1 MDRQTY
7 LRLLRAARRRT
18 RRAGEEDDLLQTA
31 LLAAVEAQRV
41 DMTLGENGRWLSGV
55 LRNHALREARS
66 AIRRRQRDTGYAAA
80 AAVQDTETPAEWRGF
95 VATLPPALRTTA
107 LLVVTGHTKA
117 EIAWLLR
124 LSETAFRKRI
134 SEIGQRWR
142 RSGQR
147 ALPGDVALRGELAF
161 GLLRQALIRRVWS
174 DGAALGTHDPDGH
187 LIVVSSQIDRARRQR
202 GVSS

>member
-7 LRLLRAARRRT
+7 LTWLRAARRRT

-31 LLAAVEAQRV
+31 LLAAVEAGRA
-41 DMTLGENGRWLSGV
+41 DLTRDENSRWLGGV

-66 AIRRRQRDTGYAAA
+66 AVRRRQRDTGYAAA
-80 AAVQDTETPAEWRGF
+80 IAVQDPQAPAEWRGF
-95 VATLPPALRTTA
+95 VSALPPALRTTA

-147 ALPGDVALRGELAF
+147 ALPGDGALRGELAF
-161 GLLRQALIRRVWS
+161 GLLRQALLRLVRS
-174 DGAALGTHDPDGH
+174 DGVALGTHDPDGH
-187 LIVVSSQIDRARRQR
+187 LMVLSSHFDRARRQT

>member
-80 AAVQDTETPAEWRGF
+80 AVQDTETPAEWRGF

-107 LLVVTGHTKA
+107 LLVVSGHTKA
-117 EIAWLLR
+117 EIAWLLD

-134 SEIGQRWR
+134 SEIRQRWR
-142 RSGQR
+142 RSGLG
-147 ALPGDVALRGELAF
+147 ALPDDGALQGELAF
-161 GLLRQALIRRVWS
+161 GLLRQALIRRVRS

-187 LIVVSSQIDRARRQR
+187 LIVVSSHFDRARRQR